1 MEVIMP
7 IDVIMPRNVA
17 DSWIQLITWGC
28 GLIGGLFGIIKGL
41 IIFSRS
47 NELRRAELLKSLLNE
62 YNSDRVC
69 NSLHAIDEDK
79 VAYSKKLSLPLKLES
94 SVRLADPAL
103 LFFSNVCYLR
113 SLGLISKKEFAFFRW
128 KIHLILKKSFMIDY
142 IEDCVEKDAE
152 SPYKYIINEFR
163 RKSLFSWIE
172 LHKRKEEK

>member
-1 MEVIMP
+1 MEVTMP
-7 IDVIMPRNVA
+7 TDLA
-17 DSWIQLITWGC
+17 ESWIQLITWGC
-28 GLIGGLFGIIKGL
+28 GLIGGILGIIKGL
-41 IIFSRS
+41 ILFSRS

-113 SLGLISKKEFAFFRW
+113 SLGLIRKKEFAFFRW
-128 KIHLILKKSFMIDY
+128 KIILILEKQSIADY
-142 IEDCVEKDAE
+142 IDDCVNTNPD
-152 SPYKYIINEFR
+152 SPYKYILQLVRETIFQ
-163 RKSLFSWIE
+163 KV
-172 LHKRKEEK
+172 KRFLQKGREGVK

>member
-7 IDVIMPRNVA
+7 KNVA
-17 DSWIQLITWGC
+17 ESWIQLITWGC

-41 IIFSRS
+41 ILFSMS

-69 NSLHAIDEDK
+69 NSLQAIDEDK
-79 VAYSKKLSLPLKLES
+79 VAYSKKFLLPLKLES

-113 SLGLISKKEFAFFRW
+113 SLGLIKEKEFSFFKW
-128 KIHLILKKSFMIDY
+128 KIVLILGKQPIGDY
-142 IEDCVEKDAE
+142 IDDCVNTDPD
-152 SPYKYIINEFR
+152 SPYKYILQLVRETIFQKVKR
-163 RKSLFSWIE
+163 FLQKVRKGV
-172 LHKRKEEK
+172 K